1 MFPGEEGHSLSSD
14 AGYDVCI
21 IGAGPVG
28 CLAAKELASRGHNVA
43 IFEQFSTS
51 GFPNHC
57 SGLISEEGFRK
68 LAVPL
73 PNTLIEN
80 RVANARVYAPN
91 GSFLRIQRR
100 KKEMLVVDR
109 SKLDAF
115 LAERAVDEG
124 TIVHYSHKV
133 TNLLSHKSQITGC
146 SGKANT
152 GQWKANAPVT
162 ICAEGV
168 RARLL
173 HRHGYPTPN
182 SAWNLPAVQ
191 YELEN
196 VQIDRNTVDLFHGS
210 QWAPGFFAWIIP
222 TRERCARVGLATL
235 SKWRFSTKKLL
246 NKFLVHHPI
255 ASDHLRGYKI
265 ILTRGGSVPA
275 AGPNPHTVF
284 DGLVVVGDAAGQAK
298 PTTGGG
304 VNIGGHC
311 ARIAGR
317 IISECLEKEQ
327 YSKKA
332 FRKYEQIWRRHYYRE
347 LLLMSFFRRATR
359 NIPNRR
365 IDDGIRALKEMGIE
379 SMLGE
384 VTNIDLHAT
393 DLALWLLQP
402 SFIKQAIRGFPFLAL
417 GIISTLTNS

>member
-1 MFPGEEGHSLSSD
+1 
-14 AGYDVCI
+14 
-21 IGAGPVG
+21 
-28 CLAAKELASRGHNVA
+28 
-43 IFEQFSTS
+43 
-51 GFPNHC
+51 
-57 SGLISEEGFRK
+57 
-68 LAVPL
+68 
-73 PNTLIEN
+73 
-80 RVANARVYAPN
+80 
-91 GSFLRIQRR
+91 
-100 KKEMLVVDR
+100 
-109 SKLDAF
+109 
-115 LAERAVDEG
+115 
-124 TIVHYSHKV
+124 
-133 TNLLSHKSQITGC
+133 
-146 SGKANT
+146 
-152 GQWKANAPVT
+152 
-162 ICAEGV
+162 
-168 RARLL
+168 
-173 HRHGYPTPN
+173 
-182 SAWNLPAVQ
+182 
-191 YELEN
+191 
-196 VQIDRNTVDLFHGS
+196 
-210 QWAPGFFAWIIP
+210 
-222 TRERCARVGLATL
+222 L
-235 SKWRFSTKKLL
+235 SKWRLSTKKLL

-265 ILTRGGSVPA
+265 ISTRGGSVPA